1 MEPLQL
7 GSSRNGSEA
16 AFHAVSTFLRLDAD
30 TKMALLIDQA
40 QAFQHVS
47 RTAMFTQL
55 MADPEL
61 EWIVPFLRLLY
72 ASGRI
77 PQ

>member
-1 MEPLQL
+1 
-7 GSSRNGSEA
+7 
-16 AFHAVSTFLRLDAD
+16 
-30 TKMALLIDQA
+30 MALLIDQA

-47 RTAMFTQL
+47 RRTAMFTQL

-72 ASGRI
+72 ASGSRSHNEVRRSSI
-77 PQ
+77 VLLVRAPSNLARHPLRA